1 MSFFTQSSVIYS
13 FIQGSVYDW
22 VRWHRLHHKH
32 FGTDL
37 DPYNPSKGWLYAHVQ
52 SVALKLSPAQE
63 KELETIDMS
72 DIESEKML
80 MFQKK

>member
-1 MSFFTQSSVIYS
+1 M
-13 FIQGSVYDW
+13 YDW

-37 DPYNPSKGWLYAHVQ
+37 DPYNPTKGWLYAHIQ
-52 SVALKLSPAQE
+52 SVAFSLSPAQE
-63 KELETIDMS
+63 KELEKIDMS